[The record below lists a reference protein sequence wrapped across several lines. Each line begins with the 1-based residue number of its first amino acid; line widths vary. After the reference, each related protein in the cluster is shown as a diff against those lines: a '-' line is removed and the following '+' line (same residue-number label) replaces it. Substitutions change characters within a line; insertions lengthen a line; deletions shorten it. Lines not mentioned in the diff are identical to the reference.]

1 MEAETSMPIVVT
13 SGAGQPQA
21 LGAPSASVFVPELVP
36 RNCRL
41 KTYKKKAVP
50 SFRISGEVI
59 AYASPDSTFAV
70 TKRLFDAAK
79 KSIVIGIYDFTADH
93 VKQLLVAAMNR
104 GVNVELMLDLDGK
117 KEDDVFSDL
126 ETLGADCTPAPSCAS
141 KNNKFF
147 RSSHEKFI
155 VIDDAITMVQSGNYS
170 DHSIPLNVV
179 DGGEKNSFKT
189 GNRDMGLVIRSKP
202 MAKFFKKIFNAD
214 VKLELTGAQALARR
228 PRTDTFLIE
237 AAPKKM
243 PSTLF
248 PSRTVKLTSPMAVQP
263 ILSPDNYM
271 TVVPGL
277 LAQARKSILI
287 QQQYIRAK
295 QTHIVTLLK
304 AIAKAR
310 ASNPQLDVRIVL
322 GKIFNKSDIPKER
335 ANLEELADEFGL
347 KLGRHIRYVD
357 ETRFVH
363 LHNKLILIDG
373 DGVLVSSQNWS
384 NAAVSENREAGLW
397 FENRSINSYFRKIFE
412 SDWSTA
418 AKKLKGAP
426 ESLAPQEITPG
437 KFVRVMAGDFREV

>member
-1 MEAETSMPIVVT
+1 MPSVVRFR
-13 SGAGQPQA
+13 AGQPQA
-21 LGAPSASVFVPELVP
+21 LGAPKGPVFVPELVP
-36 RNCRL
+36 RNCKL
-41 KTYKKKAVP
+41 KTYKKLKTVP
-50 SFRISGEVI
+50 SFNISGDVI

-104 GVNVELMLDLDGK
+104 GVKVELMLDLDGK

-126 ETLGADCTPAPSCAS
+126 ETLGADCTPSPSCAS

-155 VIDDAITMVQSGNYS
+155 IIDDQITMVQSGNYS

-179 DGGEKNSFKT
+179 DGGEKSTFKT
-189 GNRDMGLVIRSKP
+189 GNRDMGLVMRSKP
-202 MAKFFKKIFNAD
+202 MAKFFRKIFNGD
-214 VKLELTGAQALARR
+214 VKLELTGAQALRGAPR
-228 PRTDTFLIE
+228 PDTFLIE
-237 AAPKKM
+237 AAPKKI
-243 PSTLF
+243 PSKLF
-248 PSRTVKLTSPMAVQP
+248 PSETVTLASPMSVQP

-271 TVVPGL
+271 TVVPGVI
-277 LAQARKSILI
+277 AKAKKSILI

-295 QTHIVTLLK
+295 QPQIVTLLN
-304 AIAKAR
+304 AIKTAR
-310 ASNPQLDVRIVL
+310 TKNPKLDVRIVL
-322 GKIFNKSDIPKER
+322 GKIFSKKDIPKEK
-335 ANLEELADEFGL
+335 ANLKLLASKFGL
-347 KLGRHIRYVD
+347 KLGTNIRFVD

-373 DGVLVSSQNWS
+373 DEVLVSSQNWS
-384 NAAVSENREAGLW
+384 DAAVSENREAGLL
-397 FENRSINSYFRKIFE
+397 FENRKINGYFKKIFE

-426 ESLAPQEITPG
+426 ESIAPQAITPG

>member
-1 MEAETSMPIVVT
+1 MPIVVT
-13 SGAGQPQA
+13 SVAGQPEA
-21 LGAPSASVFVPELVP
+21 LGRKGKRKVKHVFVAELVP
-36 RNCRL
+36 RNCTL
-41 KTYKKKAVP
+41 KTYRKKTIP
-50 SFRISGEVI
+50 SFTVRGDVI

-70 TKRLFDAAK
+70 TKRLFDAAT

-93 VKQLLVAAMNR
+93 IKQLLVAAMNR
-104 GVNVELMLDLDGK
+104 GVKVELMLDLDGR
-117 KEDDVFSDL
+117 KEDDVFRDL

-155 VIDDAITMVQSGNYS
+155 VIDDALIMVQSGNYS

-179 DGGEKNSFKT
+179 DGGEKATFKP
-189 GNRDMGLVIRSKP
+189 GNRDMGLVMRSKP
-202 MAKFFKKIFNAD
+202 MAKFFRKVFNAD
-214 VKLELTGAQALARR
+214 VKLELTGAEALPGTQRA
-228 PRTDTFLIE
+228 DTFLIE
-237 AAPKKM
+237 AAPKKI

-248 PSRTVKLTSPMAVQP
+248 PSKTITLTSPLTVQP

-271 TVVPGL
+271 AVVPGL
-277 LAQARKSILI
+277 VASAKKSILI
-287 QQQYIRAK
+287 QQQYIKAT
-295 QTHIVTLLK
+295 QSHIVTLLT
-304 AIAKAR
+304 AIKTAR
-310 ASNPQLDVRIVL
+310 TNNPQLDVRIVL
-322 GKIFNKSDIPKER
+322 GKIFNKSDVPKEQ
-335 ANLEELADEFGL
+335 ANLKELATRFGL
-347 KLGRHIRYVD
+347 KLGKHIRYVD

-397 FENRSINSYFRKIFE
+397 LENRRINGYFKKIFE

-418 AKKLKGAP
+418 SKKLKGAP
-426 ESLAPQEITPG
+426 EALAPQAVTPG